1 MRLFNIKGTPS
12 LSFLSLAYFTGTSN
26 AGFRE
31 FIMIQKFPENLPLNL
46 VEKSLKIRASGVD
59 FFSQIDCN
67 VIKTIIFLIYL
78 SSKLKDLSWELTRR
92 SRVCDDY
99 HDRHILYH
107 FWSRLIY
114 KGKFFI
120 DIKMFSPSS

>member
-59 FFSQIDCN
+59 FFFTNRLQCYQNYNIFN
-67 VIKTIIFLIYL
+67 KPIKQT
-78 SSKLKDLSWELTRR
+78 
-92 SRVCDDY
+92 
-99 HDRHILYH
+99 
-107 FWSRLIY
+107 
-114 KGKFFI
+114 
-120 DIKMFSPSS
+120 